1 VENTNAVESAPTEV
15 GQAGGSEVG
24 SAPEASAPSYEYV
37 NVDEIG
43 DRYVKVKVDGQELDV
58 PVKEALSGYQRQ
70 ADYTRK
76 TQELA
81 AQRESLQYAATLAE
95 ALQADPQ
102 GTLDLLSRHFGAAPA
117 ANQMPS
123 EDFEL
128 MDPIERQVYELNQ
141 KVQTFEQAQAQQELE
156 REINRLSSKYQD
168 FNASEVINHALRTGV
183 TDLEAAYKQVAY
195 DRLAQEVAA
204 IRGAQQVVASK
215 EQEIID
221 AKRNAGFVSGGVAA
235 NGATEPVGRITSVAD
250 AWLAAKRQHGM

>member
-1 VENTNAVESAPTEV
+1 MDNIEAVESAPVQGQAVESEV
-15 GQAGGSEVG
+15 GQATETST
-24 SAPEASAPSYEYV
+24 PSYDYI

-81 AQRESLQYAATLAE
+81 TQRESLQYAQTLAE
-95 ALQADPQ
+95 ALQADPN
-102 GTLDLLSRHFGAAPA
+102 GTIELLSRHYGAGQT
-117 ANQMPS
+117 ANQEPQV
-123 EDFEL
+123 DLEL
-128 MDPIERQVYELNQ
+128 LDPVERQVYELNQ
-141 KVQTFEQAQAQQELE
+141 KVQMFEQAQAQQELE
-156 REINRLSSKYQD
+156 REINRLTSKYQD
-168 FNASEVINHALRTGV
+168 FNPSEVINHALRSGV

-195 DRLAQEVAA
+195 DRLSQEIAA

-221 AKRNAGFVSGGVAA
+221 AKRNAGFVSGGSSA
-235 NGATEPVGRITSVAD
+235 NGATEPVAKITSVAD
-250 AWLAAKRQHGM
+250 AWLAAKRQMGM

>member
-1 VENTNAVESAPTEV
+1 MDNIDAVEAAPDVGQAVESEV
-15 GQAGGSEVG
+15 GQATETST
-24 SAPEASAPSYEYV
+24 PSYEYV
-37 NVDEIG
+37 NVDELG

-81 AQRESLQYAATLAE
+81 AQRESLQYAQTLAE
-95 ALQADPQ
+95 ALQADPN
-102 GTLDLLSRHFGAAPA
+102 GTIELLSRHYGAAPA
-117 ANQMPS
+117 ANQEPQV
-123 EDFEL
+123 DLDL
-128 MDPIERQVYELNQ
+128 MDPVERQVYELNQ
-141 KVQTFEQAQAQQELE
+141 KVQMFEQAQAQQELE
-156 REINRLSSKYQD
+156 REIGRLTSKYQD
-168 FNASEVINHALRTGV
+168 FNPSEVINHALRSGV

-221 AKRNAGFVSGGVAA
+221 AKRNAGFVSGGTSA
-235 NGATEPVGRITSVAD
+235 NGATEPVGKITSVAD
-250 AWLAAKRQHGM
+250 AWLAAKRQMGM

>member
-1 VENTNAVESAPTEV
+1 MDNIEAVGSAPVET

-24 SAPEASAPSYEYV
+24 QATEPTTSSYEYID
-37 NVDEIG
+37 VDGIG
-43 DRYVKVKVDGQELDV
+43 DKYVKVKVDGQELDV

-95 ALQADPQ
+95 ALQADPT
-102 GTLDLLSRHFGAAPA
+102 GTLQLLGQHYGAQVV
-117 ANQMPS
+117 ANQPT
-123 EDFEL
+123 EDLEL

-141 KVQTFEQAQAQQELE
+141 KIQSFEQAQAKAELQQE
-156 REINRLSSKYQD
+156 ITRLGSKYQD
-168 FNASEVINHALRTGV
+168 FNAPEVINHALRTGM

-215 EQEIID
+215 EQQILD
-221 AKRNAGFVSGGVAA
+221 AKRDASFVSGGVAA
-235 NGATEPVGRITSVAD
+235 NGATEPSGRITSVAD
-250 AWLAAKRQHGM
+250 AWLAAKRQMGM

>member
-1 VENTNAVESAPTEV
+1 MDNIDAVEAAPDVGQAVESEV
-15 GQAGGSEVG
+15 GQATETST
-24 SAPEASAPSYEYV
+24 PSYEYV
-37 NVDEIG
+37 NVDELG

-81 AQRESLQYAATLAE
+81 AQRESLQYAQTLAE
-95 ALQADPQ
+95 ALQADPN
-102 GTLDLLSRHFGAAPA
+102 GTIELLSRHYGAAPA
-117 ANQMPS
+117 ANQEPQV
-123 EDFEL
+123 DLEL
-128 MDPIERQVYELNQ
+128 LDPVERQVYELNQ
-141 KVQTFEQAQAQQELE
+141 KVQMFEQAQAQQELE
-156 REINRLSSKYQD
+156 REINRLTSKYQD
-168 FNASEVINHALRTGV
+168 FNPSEVINHALRSGV

-221 AKRNAGFVSGGVAA
+221 AKRNAGFVSGGTSA
-235 NGATEPVGRITSVAD
+235 NGATEPVGKITSVAD
-250 AWLAAKRQHGM
+250 AWLAAKRQMGM

>member
-1 VENTNAVESAPTEV
+1 MDNIEAVESAPVAGQAVESEV
-15 GQAGGSEVG
+15 GQATETST
-24 SAPEASAPSYEYV
+24 PSYEYV

-70 ADYTRK
+70 SDYTRK

-95 ALQADPQ
+95 ALQADPK
-102 GTLDLLSRHFGAAPA
+102 GTLDLLSRHFGADMS
-117 ANQMPS
+117 ANQVN
-123 EDFEL
+123 EELEL
-128 MDPIERQVYELNQ
+128 MDPMERQVYELNQ
-141 KVQTFEQAQAQQELE
+141 KVQSFENAQAQQELE
-156 REINRLSSKYQD
+156 REIGRLSSKYQD
-168 FNASEVINHALRTGV
+168 FNPSEVINHALRTGV

-215 EQEIID
+215 EQEVID
-221 AKRNAGFVSGGVAA
+221 AKRNAGFVSGGVSA
-235 NGATEPVGRITSVAD
+235 NGATEPVGKITSVAD
-250 AWLAAKRQHGM
+250 AWLAAKRQMGM

>member
-1 VENTNAVESAPTEV
+1 MDNIDAVDTAPVSGQAVE
-15 GQAGGSEVG
+15 SEVG
-24 SAPEASAPSYEYV
+24 SGTETSAPSYEYV

-81 AQRESLQYAATLAE
+81 AQRESLQYAQTLAE
-95 ALQADPQ
+95 ALQADPA
-102 GTLDLLSRHFGAAPA
+102 GTIELLSRHYGAAQPV
-117 ANQMPS
+117 ANQQPDV
-123 EDFEL
+123 DFEM
-128 MDPIERQVYELNQ
+128 MDPVERQVYELNQ
-141 KVQTFEQAQAQQELE
+141 KVQMFEQAQAQQELE
-156 REINRLSSKYQD
+156 REISRLSSKYQD
-168 FNASEVINHALRTGV
+168 FNPSEVINHALRTGV

-221 AKRNAGFVSGGVAA
+221 AKRNASFVSGGTSA
-235 NGATEPVGRITSVAD
+235 NGATEPVGKITSVAD
-250 AWLAAKRQHGM
+250 AWLAAKRQMGM

>member
-1 VENTNAVESAPTEV
+1 MDNIDAVEAAPDVGQAVESEV
-15 GQAGGSEVG
+15 GQATETSTL
-24 SAPEASAPSYEYV
+24 SYEYV
-37 NVDEIG
+37 NVDELG

-81 AQRESLQYAATLAE
+81 AQRESLQYAQTLAE
-95 ALQADPQ
+95 ALQADPN
-102 GTLDLLSRHFGAAPA
+102 GTIELLSRHYGAAPA
-117 ANQMPS
+117 ANQEPQV
-123 EDFEL
+123 DLEL
-128 MDPIERQVYELNQ
+128 LDPVERQVYELNQ
-141 KVQTFEQAQAQQELE
+141 KVQMFEQAQAQQELE
-156 REINRLSSKYQD
+156 REINRLTSKYQD
-168 FNASEVINHALRTGV
+168 FNPSEVINHALRSGV

-221 AKRNAGFVSGGVAA
+221 AKRNAGFVSGGTSA
-235 NGATEPVGRITSVAD
+235 NGATEPVGKITSVAD
-250 AWLAAKRQHGM
+250 AWLAAKRQMGM

>member
-1 VENTNAVESAPTEV
+1 VENTEAVTSAPVET

-24 SAPEASAPSYEYV
+24 QATETSTPSYEYV

-43 DRYVKVKVDGQELDV
+43 DRYVKVKIDGEELDV

-95 ALQADPQ
+95 ALQTDPA
-102 GTLDLLSRHFGAAPA
+102 GTLQLLSQHYGAPTS
-117 ANQMPS
+117 ANQPT
-123 EDFEL
+123 EDLEL

-141 KVQTFEQAQAQQELE
+141 KVQQFEQMQAKQELE
-156 REINRLSSKYQD
+156 QEIGRLSSKYQD
-168 FNASEVINHALRTGV
+168 FNAPEVINHALRTGIV
-183 TDLEAAYKQVAY
+183 DLELAYKQVAY

-215 EQEIID
+215 EQQIVD
-221 AKRNAGFVSGGVAA
+221 AKRDASFVTGGVSA
-235 NGATEPVGRITSVAD
+235 NGATEPVGRISSVAD
-250 AWLAAKRQHGM
+250 AWLAAKRQMGM

>member
-1 VENTNAVESAPTEV
+1 MDNIDAVETAPEMGQAVESEV
-15 GQAGGSEVG
+15 GLGTDTST
-24 SAPEASAPSYEYV
+24 PSYEYV

-81 AQRESLQYAATLAE
+81 AQRESLQYAQTLAE
-95 ALQADPQ
+95 ALQADPA
-102 GTLDLLSRHFGAAPA
+102 GTLDLLSRHYGAAQP
-117 ANQMPS
+117 ANQQPDVDLEM
-123 EDFEL
+123 
-128 MDPIERQVYELNQ
+128 MDPVERQVYELNQ
-141 KVQTFEQAQAQQELE
+141 KVQMFEQAQAQQELE
-156 REINRLSSKYQD
+156 REISRLGSKYQD
-168 FNASEVINHALRTGV
+168 FNPSEVINHALRTGV

-221 AKRNAGFVSGGVAA
+221 AKRNASFVSGGTSA
-235 NGATEPVGRITSVAD
+235 NGATEPAGKITSVAD
-250 AWLAAKRQHGM
+250 AWLAAKRQMGM

>member
-1 VENTNAVESAPTEV
+1 MENTEAVESAPVES

-24 SAPEASAPSYEYV
+24 QATETSTPSYEYV
-37 NVDEIG
+37 DVDQFG
-43 DRYVKVKVDGQELDV
+43 DKYVKVKIDGQELDV

-95 ALQADPQ
+95 ALQVDPA
-102 GTLDLLSRHFGAAPA
+102 GTLNLLSQHYGAATP
-117 ANQMPS
+117 ANQPT
-123 EDFEL
+123 EDLEM

-141 KVQTFEQAQAQQELE
+141 KVQQFEQAQAKSELE
-156 REINRLSSKYQD
+156 QEISRLSSKYQD
-168 FNASEVINHALRTGV
+168 FNAPEVINHALRAGIV
-183 TDLEAAYKQVAY
+183 DLEAAYKQVAY

-204 IRGAQQVVASK
+204 IRGAQQVQASK

-221 AKRNAGFVSGGVAA
+221 AKRNAGFVSGGTSA
-235 NGATEPVGRITSVAD
+235 NGATEPVGRISSVAD
-250 AWLAAKRQHGM
+250 AWLAAKRQMGM

>member
-1 VENTNAVESAPTEV
+1 MDNINAVEAAPEM
-15 GQAGGSEVG
+15 GQAVESEVG
-24 SAPEASAPSYEYV
+24 SGTETSTPSYEYV

-43 DRYVKVKVDGQELDV
+43 DRYVKVKIDGQELDV

-81 AQRESLQYAATLAE
+81 AQRESLQYAQTLAE
-95 ALQADPQ
+95 ALQADPA
-102 GTLDLLSRHFGAAPA
+102 GTIDLLSRHYGAAPA
-117 ANQMPS
+117 ANQQP
-123 EDFEL
+123 DVDLEL
-128 MDPIERQVYELNQ
+128 MDPVERQVYELNQ
-141 KVQTFEQAQAQQELE
+141 KVQMFEQAQAQQELE
-156 REINRLSSKYQD
+156 REIGRLSSKYQD
-168 FNASEVINHALRTGV
+168 FNPSEVINHALRTGV

-221 AKRNAGFVSGGVAA
+221 AKRNASFVSGGASA
-235 NGATEPVGRITSVAD
+235 NGATEPAAKITSVAD
-250 AWLAAKRQHGM
+250 AWLAAKRQMGM